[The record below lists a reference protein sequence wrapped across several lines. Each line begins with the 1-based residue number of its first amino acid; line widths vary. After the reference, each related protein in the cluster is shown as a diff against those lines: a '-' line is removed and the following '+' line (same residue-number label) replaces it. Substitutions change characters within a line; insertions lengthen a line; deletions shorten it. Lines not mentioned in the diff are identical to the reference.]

1 MPSNDNVAQVQCC
14 VFLRCVSWC
23 DQRQCRKGM
32 ASLQHWYDLGACVRA
47 EVKEAATQLEV
58 RVRHRFCTGVVSSGW
73 PFGMEE
79 RETEWVGGL
88 LAPCTC
94 HWV

>member
-1 MPSNDNVAQVQCC
+1 M
-14 VFLRCVSWC
+14 SW
-23 DQRQCRKGM
+23 
-32 ASLQHWYDLGACVRA
+32 QHLYNFGACVRA

-58 RVRHRFCTGVVSSGW
+58 RVRDCFSAGVVSGGW

-79 RETEWVGGL
+79 RGTEWVWGL

-94 HWV
+94 HWVWRAVHLRANDLRCCLSRQAAWMRA